1 MAKETDENKRLE
13 RLIRESES
21 RRQES
26 RPKTEEIE
34 CREEERRMNQRATL
48 GEYLY
53 NCHFDIYQKLGLASS
68 SHCFTGLAPSVD
80 GKYYPKWL
88 RPWRAFTDG
97 QRQEHFNDVMRIN
110 GERRLF
116 HQESTTRDVGERFT
130 RSKADCKS
138 EIRYFE
144 FVAVECPAQNILDPL
159 WADEGMRRKYQAT
172 DLSVSSGI
180 RNFHDLDDDFN
191 HKLDQGVEW
200 QVETGRGKQQPD
212 GGGIRTDLDGNKSVA
227 FVYDLQAPHKI
238 AVDCLEAALAK
249 ERYSQMSTS
258 WPMPSRAYRTRKR
271 KRLKKR
277 VLPQHS
283 YNKCYVFLFYD
294 RAEPLV
300 LRWHLCVP
308 DKAVTRATSRVQ
320 VDHDQV
326 SHTAVAELASF
337 CLLSLSSPAL
347 TGRLFQEAVDQAAP
361 VLKKWKT
368 EEYVDPLT
376 GPELEVTDSSLAPFP
391 RGTDGACDGKDG
403 RVEDQQCRS
412 AASTSLNRRETDSIS
427 KGSGDGPGGSGLAL
441 TRPYCTQACLA
452 GLKLARPLDSSCP
465 NVLSHGVRG
474 DGQHP
479 ITAHEFADL
488 VTEQLQQD
496 PYQGCEALLGQGK
509 AGASGV
515 LFKLELVQFG
525 YTFVGKG
532 SVSARPRRLEYES
545 RVYQRLDKLQGE
557 LVPVH
562 MGLISFHP
570 GYILPGGAYVVHMM
584 LMSWAG
590 EMATDATTSSL
601 QSEIE
606 RSLHT
611 LCQNGVGHGDERAAN
626 CLWNAERGCVMVI
639 DFDCAILLQPPKN
652 NSLVSLK
659 CSPPT
664 AC

>member
-1 MAKETDENKRLE
+1 MAKETDEIKRLK

-21 RRQES
+21 RCQES
-26 RPKTEEIE
+26 RLKTEEIE
-34 CREEERRMNQRATL
+34 SREEQRRMNQRATL

-53 NCHFDIYQKLGLASS
+53 NCHFDIYQKLGLASP
-68 SHCFTGLAPSVD
+68 SHCVTGLAPSVD

-130 RSKADCKS
+130 RSKADYKS

-144 FVAVECPAQNILDPL
+144 YVAVECPVQNILDPL
-159 WADEGMRRKYQAT
+159 WADERMRRKYQVT
-172 DLSVSSGI
+172 DLSFSSGI
-180 RNFHDLDDDFN
+180 RNFDDLDDDFN
-191 HKLDQGVEW
+191 HKLDQGDEW
-200 QVETGRGKQQPD
+200 QLETGRGKQQPD

-227 FVYDLQAPHKI
+227 FVYDQQAPHKI
-238 AVDCLEAALAK
+238 AVDCLKAALAK
-249 ERYSQMSTS
+249 ETLFVDVQKLAHAEQGIPDSKTQEAQEARVATALIQVFNYMFWYGVSYGYIATS
-258 WPMPSRAYRTRKR
+258 
-271 KRLKKR
+271 
-277 VLPQHS
+277 
-283 YNKCYVFLFYD
+283 KCYVFLFHD
-294 RAEPLV
+294 QAEPLV

-347 TGRLFQEAVDQAAP
+347 TGRLLQEAVDQAAP

-376 GPELEVTDSSLAPFP
+376 GPEREVTDSSLAPFP
-391 RGTDGACDGKDG
+391 RGTDGPCDDKDG

-412 AASTSLNRRETDSIS
+412 AVSTSLNRREADSIS
-427 KGSGDGPGGSGLAL
+427 KGSGDGPGGSSLAL

-532 SVSARPRRLEYES
+532 SVSTRPRRLEHES

-557 LVPVH
+557 VVPVH
-562 MGLISFHP
+562 LGLISFHP

-584 LMSWAG
+584 LMTWAG

-606 RSLHT
+606 RSLQT

-639 DFDCAILLQPPKN
+639 DFDHAILL
-652 NSLVSLK
+652 
-659 CSPPT
+659 
-664 AC
+664 

>member
-1 MAKETDENKRLE
+1 MAKETDEKKRLE

-21 RRQES
+21 RCQES

-34 CREEERRMNQRATL
+34 SREEERRMNQRATL

-53 NCHFDIYQKLGLASS
+53 NCHFDIYQKFGLASP

-110 GERRLF
+110 GERRLL

-144 FVAVECPAQNILDPL
+144 FVAVECPVQNILDPL
-159 WADEGMRRKYQAT
+159 WADERMRRKYQVT

-191 HKLDQGVEW
+191 HTLDQGV
-200 QVETGRGKQQPD
+200 KCA
-212 GGGIRTDLDGNKSVA
+212 A
-227 FVYDLQAPHKI
+227 FVYDQQAPHKI

-249 ERYSQMSTS
+249 ETLFADVHKLAHAEQGIPDSKTQEVQEAHVAT
-258 WPMPSRAYRTRKR
+258 A
-271 KRLKKR
+271 LI
-277 VLPQHS
+277 Q
-283 YNKCYVFLFYD
+283 VFNFL
-294 RAEPLV
+294 
-300 LRWHLCVP
+300 
-308 DKAVTRATSRVQ
+308 AVTRATSRVQ

-326 SHTAVAELASF
+326 SHTAVADLASF

-391 RGTDGACDGKDG
+391 RGTDGPCDDKDG

-412 AASTSLNRRETDSIS
+412 AVSTSLNRRETDSIS
-427 KGSGDGPGGSGLAL
+427 KGSGDGPGGSALAL
-441 TRPYCTQACLA
+441 TRLYCTQACLA

-465 NVLSHGVRG
+465 NVLPHGLRYE
-474 DGQHP
+474 
-479 ITAHEFADL
+479 TL
-488 VTEQLQQD
+488 V
-496 PYQGCEALLGQGK
+496 
-509 AGASGV
+509 
-515 LFKLELVQFG
+515 
-525 YTFVGKG
+525 
-532 SVSARPRRLEYES
+532 
-545 RVYQRLDKLQGE
+545 
-557 LVPVH
+557 
-562 MGLISFHP
+562 
-570 GYILPGGAYVVHMM
+570 
-584 LMSWAG
+584 
-590 EMATDATTSSL
+590 
-601 QSEIE
+601 
-606 RSLHT
+606 
-611 LCQNGVGHGDERAAN
+611 
-626 CLWNAERGCVMVI
+626 
-639 DFDCAILLQPPKN
+639 
-652 NSLVSLK
+652 
-659 CSPPT
+659 
-664 AC
+664 